1 MDFKDKIKLILIEDD
16 PEIQEE
22 YMFLC
27 SQSSNVLLIEATDDA
42 DKGVHLVLTK
52 QPDAVVLDLELP
64 NGNGNGIV
72 FLSTIRE
79 MNLRRRPFILVATNN
94 ISPTTHQIARNLGAD
109 FIITKTQPDY
119 SVEMVLGL
127 LAGVLAGLTAAHGP
141 ARQRRGAVLW
151 TESEDSLIDRI
162 NAELDNVGISPK
174 HKGRAYLR
182 EAIEIISRGKR
193 PNVSRPIADKYGT
206 TSAGVERAMQH
217 AIDRAWKLTDI
228 DILERFY
235 TARVN
240 PGKGVPTTTEFVYYY
255 AEKLKN

>member
-182 EAIEIISRGKR
+182 DAIEIISRGKR
-193 PNVSRPIADKYGT
+193 PNVSRLIAEKYGT

-217 AIDRAWKLTDI
+217 VEAD
-228 DILERFY
+228 
-235 TARVN
+235 
-240 PGKGVPTTTEFVYYY
+240 GH
-255 AEKLKN
+255 